1 MSEIRGRAERLVGPA
16 PAGVE
21 AAGTRAR
28 GHIEGVE
35 GAVDDALSRI
45 LRALAREKVR
55 VMRASPEAGGVL
67 STTDLWLLG
76 YLQEHDGVRLGD
88 LAVWQDVDKSTITMQ
103 VKRLVAAGLAER
115 TQDERDRRAA
125 RVCLTALGEEV
136 LALHRGRAR
145 AFLAA
150 LIGDWPEAERDE
162 LARSVGRLATAVEGA
177 LAHPAS

>member
-1 MSEIRGRAERLVGPA
+1 MNEIRERARQLVGPT
-16 PAGVE
+16 PAGVKVTVPE
-21 AAGTRAR
+21 SSGLA
-28 GHIEGVE
+28 GVE

-45 LRALAREKVR
+45 LRALSREKVR
-55 VMRASPEAGGVL
+55 VMRTTPGASGVL

-103 VKRLVAAGLAER
+103 VKRLVSAGLAER

-125 RVCLTALGEEV
+125 RVCLTPLGEEV
-136 LALHRGRAR
+136 LALNRERAR

-150 LIGDWPEAERDE
+150 LIGEWPDAERDE
-162 LARSVGRLATAVEGA
+162 LARSVTRLAKAVEGT
-177 LAHPAS
+177 LAHSAS